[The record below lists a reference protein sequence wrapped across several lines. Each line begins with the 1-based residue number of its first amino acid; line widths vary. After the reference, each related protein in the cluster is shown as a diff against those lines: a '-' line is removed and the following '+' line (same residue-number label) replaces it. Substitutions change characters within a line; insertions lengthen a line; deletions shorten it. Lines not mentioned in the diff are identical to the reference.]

1 MWFQELEVNQM
12 LEFLEKN
19 EQSENKQMHSGF
31 MGFLSKFFYA
41 SNLEST
47 EKQQLLR

>member
-12 LEFLEKN
+12 LEILQKN
-19 EQSENKQMHSGF
+19 EQSENKQMYSGF
-31 MGFLSKFFYA
+31 MGFLSKFFYT

-47 EKQQLLR
+47 EEQLLR